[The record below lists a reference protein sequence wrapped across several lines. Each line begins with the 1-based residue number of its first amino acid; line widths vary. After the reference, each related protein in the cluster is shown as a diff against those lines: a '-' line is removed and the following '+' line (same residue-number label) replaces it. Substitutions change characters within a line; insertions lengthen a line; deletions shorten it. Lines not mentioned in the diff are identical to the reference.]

1 MQNPAR
7 QSAIVWP
14 PLPGTAPGMRI
25 GLYGGS
31 FNPPHEGH
39 THVSDIALKRLQL
52 DRLWWLVTP
61 GNPLK
66 SHDDLAPL
74 DERMATARALT
85 GNPRIEILSIEADI
99 GVSRSLDTVRWLQ
112 RRLPSVRF
120 IWVMGADNLAGF
132 HRWHGWRQIA
142 GALPVA
148 VIDRPGYAQA
158 ALASPA
164 ARKLDRYRLAERD
177 APMLGDTQPPA
188 WVFLHGPLNP
198 LSSTLLRMNGAGE
211 ASKTHSA

>member
-1 MQNPAR
+1 MQISAR
-7 QSAIVWP
+7 HSASVWP
-14 PLPGTAPGMRI
+14 LLPGTAPGMCI

-31 FNPPHEGH
+31 FNPPHDGH
-39 THVSDIALKRLQL
+39 AHVSEIALKRLGL

-66 SHDDLAPL
+66 SHDDLASL
-74 DERMATARALT
+74 ESRMAAARNLTAS
-85 GNPRIEILSIEADI
+85 PRIEILSIEADI

-112 RRLPSVRF
+112 RRLPAVRF

-142 GALPVA
+142 DRLPIA
-148 VIDRPGYAQA
+148 VIDRPGYTQT

-164 ARKLDRYRLAERD
+164 ARTLERFRLREPD
-177 APMLGDTQPPA
+177 APMLCGTVPPA
-188 WVFLHGPLNP
+188 WVFLRGPLNP
-198 LSSTLLRMNGAGE
+198 LSSTYLRANGANVTE
-211 ASKTHSA
+211 KA